1 MTARRSLLTTALA
14 LPLAT
19 VARAAGLPT
28 PWRIGYLY
36 SGPRV
41 ATIEPLIAA
50 FESELAARGRALGT
64 ATRLEHVFS
73 VPSPDPLRR
82 AAFEL
87 AQRCDVV
94 VASGTV
100 CAVAARDAGVQS
112 PVVFAPAGFP
122 VEIGLAQSLRRSGTN
137 FTGISFEAAADTY
150 PKRLQ
155 MLKEVVPKLT
165 HVAVLVDGNDSN
177 SVPALDSLRR
187 LAPAVHV
194 ELTVATVHDAKEL
207 GSVFA
212 DLAKRGVQ
220 GVVVIAGAFSFRN
233 RAVISQLALL
243 QKLPSVHAFGE
254 AVVDGALLSLGP
266 DMRVIAVQAAA
277 YVDRILNGEAPA
289 EMPIEQ
295 PSRYEVFVNRQSAR
309 DLGVTIPSSLLY
321 RADQIIG

>member
-1 MTARRSLLTTALA
+1 MCKARSSSR
-14 LPLAT
+14 PLA
-19 VARAAGLPT
+19 
-28 PWRIGYLY
+28 I
-36 SGPRV
+36 
-41 ATIEPLIAA
+41 
-50 FESELAARGRALGT
+50 
-64 ATRLEHVFS
+64 
-73 VPSPDPLRR
+73 
-82 AAFEL
+82 
-87 AQRCDVV
+87 
-94 VASGTV
+94 
-100 CAVAARDAGVQS
+100 
-112 PVVFAPAGFP
+112 P
-122 VEIGLAQSLRRSGTN
+122 VEIGLVQSLRRSGTN

-187 LAPAVHV
+187 LAPAIHV
-194 ELTVATVHDAKEL
+194 ELTVATVHDVKEL

-220 GVVVIAGAFSFRN
+220 GVVVIAGVFSFRN

-254 AVVDGALLSLGP
+254 AVADGALLSLGP
-266 DMRVIAVQAAA
+266 DMRVIAVQAAS